1 MEAMVAHFKQAVVAM
16 AEGQHSK
23 PSVAKV
29 PTLKLAKVLTLKLA
43 KAMEPC
49 FELAKVWRL

>member
-1 MEAMVAHFKQAVVAM
+1 MEAMVAHLKQAVVAM

-29 PTLKLAKVLTLKLA
+29 PTLKLAK
-43 KAMEPC
+43 AMEPC
-49 FELAKVWRL
+49 CELAKVWRL